1 MPLAR
6 WVIDSRITNARPL
19 EISMS
24 IWFQVLKYG
33 NVCFLRDLKYAFFQL
48 IVEWLVSVFWL
59 YCYVHSLQKWKHNSH
74 LCQTPVSMSHTRS
87 VHVQIQSKWPSWNV
101 AQQVTHT
108 IYCFQGLVNRFLCRV
123 LQWTPLDACV
133 IFLILCSDDIIV
145 VFGFGLKSL
154 RVILKHLNTK
164 EKLLVRVFVL
174 SR

>member
-59 YCYVHSLQKWKHNSH
+59 YCYVHSLQKWKHSSH

-87 VHVQIQSKWPSWNV
+87 VHVQIQSKWSSWNV

-108 IYCFQGLVNRFLCRV
+108 IYCFQGLVNQISLQSSPMNSIGCLCYISYFMLWWHNRSF
-123 LQWTPLDACV
+123 W
-133 IFLILCSDDIIV
+133 IRS
-145 VFGFGLKSL
+145 
-154 RVILKHLNTK
+154 
-164 EKLLVRVFVL
+164 
-174 SR
+174 